1 MRDNRTYG
9 FSKAD
14 ADDLI
19 AGIGSGESTFPE
31 QKPRSSGS
39 GTGDG
44 GGGGGDEIFAFE
56 LTGDMADK
64 EAPADI
70 SELDGAAIGAA
81 VESST
86 VYDPLDIFFL
96 LVSGSKGL
104 CIRRAGVYYIIQA
117 KCPVSEA

>member
-44 GGGGGDEIFAFE
+44 GGGDEIFAFE

-81 VESST
+81 VESTT
-86 VYDPLDIFFL
+86 VYDPQDIFFL
-96 LVSGSKGL
+96 LVSGAKGL
-104 CIRRAGVYYIIQA
+104 CIRRAGVYYVIQA
-117 KCPVSEA
+117 KCPVEEP